1 MQGGHRFVPSQN
13 LDWQGARAL
22 ARPKGNHGEWD
33 IHMRQIVKA
42 ACAMRVGATM
52 LALSLAGSAT
62 IGSAQ
67 TSDVTPQ
74 TGGAIV
80 VELYTSQ
87 GCSSCPPADALLQQL
102 ANDPRVIALSLHVD
116 YWDYLGWKDKFA
128 DPAFTARQKAYARAA
143 GDRMIY
149 TPQMVVGGID
159 RIVGNDPDV
168 VSATVRA
175 HAGVAHNV
183 RLTLTRVGDR
193 IVIRA
198 VAVPPT
204 DRSFRVQ
211 LVRYRDHAKVEIE
224 RGENA
229 GLDVTYRN
237 VVTSWEHLA
246 DWRATDAFEL
256 TTPAKGP
263 EGAAVIIQA
272 DGPAEII
279 AAAALQ

>member
-1 MQGGHRFVPSQN
+1 MQAGHRFVPSQN
-13 LDWQGARAL
+13 LDWQGHGAL
-22 ARPKGNHGEWD
+22 ARWKGNHGEWD

-42 ACAMRVGATM
+42 ARALRAGAAL
-52 LALSLAGSAT
+52 LALSVAGSAT
-62 IGSAQ
+62 IAAAQ
-67 TSDVTPQ
+67 TADVTPD
-74 TGGAIV
+74 TGGAVV

-87 GCSSCPPADALLQQL
+87 GCSSCPPADALLAQMI
-102 ANDPRVIALSLHVD
+102 ADPRVLALSMHVD

-128 DPAFTARQKAYARAA
+128 SPAFTDRQKSYARAA

-168 VSATVRA
+168 VAATLRA
-175 HAGVAHNV
+175 HEGLARTV

-211 LVRYRDHAKVEIE
+211 LVRYRNKATVAIE

-229 GLDVTYRN
+229 GHEITYHN
-237 VVTSWEHLA
+237 VVTSWEHVA
-246 DWRATDAFEL
+246 DWNASAAFEL
-256 TTPAKGP
+256 ATPAAGS

-279 AAAALQ
+279 AAAALR

>member
-1 MQGGHRFVPSQN
+1 MHGGHRFVPSQN
-13 LDWQGARAL
+13 LDWQGDRAL
-22 ARPKGNHGEWD
+22 ARWKGNHGEWD
-33 IHMRQIVKA
+33 IQMRQIVKA
-42 ACAMRVGATM
+42 AR
-52 LALSLAGSAT
+52 ALRAGSILLVMSAAGSAT
-62 IGSAQ
+62 IVAAQ
-67 TSDVTPQ
+67 TADITAD
-74 TGGAIV
+74 TGGAVV

-87 GCSSCPPADALLQQL
+87 GCSSCPPADALLEQMMS
-102 ANDPRVIALSLHVD
+102 DPRVLALSMHVD

-128 DPAFTARQKAYARAA
+128 NPAFTARQKSYARAA

-159 RIVGNDPDV
+159 RLVGNDAGAV
-168 VSATVRA
+168 AATIRA
-175 HAGVAHNV
+175 HAAVPRTV

-211 LVRYRDHAKVEIE
+211 LVRYRDKATVAIE

-229 GLDVTYRN
+229 GHEITYRN
-237 VVTSWEHLA
+237 VVTSWEHVA
-246 DWRATDAFEL
+246 DWRATGPFEL
-256 TTPAKGP
+256 VTPAAGA

-272 DGPAEII
+272 DGPAEIV
-279 AAAALQ
+279 AAAALR

>member
-13 LDWQGARAL
+13 LDWQGGRAL

-33 IHMRQIVKA
+33 IHMRQFVKA
-42 ACAMRVGATM
+42 ARALRAGAAM
-52 LALSLAGSAT
+52 LALSAT
-62 IGSAQ
+62 SVAAQ
-67 TSDVTPQ
+67 TSDIAADA
-74 TGGAIV
+74 GGAIV

-102 ANDPRVIALSLHVD
+102 ATDPRILALSLHVD

-128 DPAFTARQKAYARAA
+128 SPAFTARQKAYARAA

-159 RIVGNDPDV
+159 RVVGNDPDLV
-168 VSATVRA
+168 AATVRA
-175 HAGVAHNV
+175 HAGLPRTV
-183 RLTLTRVGDR
+183 RLTLTRMGDR

-198 VAVPPT
+198 VAVPPS

-211 LVRYRDHAKVEIE
+211 LVRYRDHATVQIE

-237 VVTSWEHLA
+237 VVTSWEHVA
-246 DWRATDAFEL
+246 DWRASAPFEL
-256 TTPAKGP
+256 ATPAKGS

-279 AAAALQ
+279 AAVALR

>member
-1 MQGGHRFVPSQN
+1 MQGDHRFVASQN
-13 LDWQGARAL
+13 LDWQGHRAL
-22 ARPKGNHGEWD
+22 TRWKGNHGEWD

-42 ACAMRVGATM
+42 ARALRAGAAM
-52 LALSLAGSAT
+52 LALSASGSAG
-62 IGSAQ
+62 IVAAQ
-67 TSDVTPQ
+67 TSDVGPDS
-74 TGGAIV
+74 GGAVV

-87 GCSSCPPADALLQQL
+87 GCSSCPPADVLLEQL
-102 ANDPRVIALSLHVD
+102 ATDPRVIALSLHVD

-159 RIVGNDPDV
+159 RIVGNDPAAV
-168 VSATVRA
+168 AATIRA
-175 HAGVAHNV
+175 HVGLPRNV

-198 VAVPPT
+198 VAVPPS
-204 DRSFRVQ
+204 DRAFRVQ
-211 LVRYRDHAKVEIE
+211 LVRYRDKAVVTIE

-229 GLDVTYRN
+229 GLEVTYVN
-237 VVTSWEHLA
+237 IVTSWEHVA
-246 DWRATDAFEL
+246 DWRASQPFEL
-256 TTPAKGP
+256 ATPAKGA
-263 EGAAVIIQA
+263 EGTAVIIQS

-279 AAAALQ
+279 AAAVLR

>member
-13 LDWQGARAL
+13 LDWQGDGAL
-22 ARPKGNHGEWD
+22 ARWKGNHGEWD
-33 IHMRQIVKA
+33 IQMRQIVKA
-42 ACAMRVGATM
+42 ARALRAGAAM
-52 LALSLAGSAT
+52 LALSAT
-62 IGSAQ
+62 GVAAQ
-67 TSDVTPQ
+67 TSGIAADA
-74 TGGAIV
+74 GGAIV

-102 ANDPRVIALSLHVD
+102 ATDPRILALSLHVD

-128 DPAFTARQKAYARAA
+128 DPAFTARQKDYARAA

-159 RIVGNDPDV
+159 RIVGNDPDLV
-168 VSATVRA
+168 AATVRA
-175 HAGVAHNV
+175 HAGAPRTV
-183 RLTLTRVGDR
+183 RLTLTREGDR

-198 VAVPPT
+198 VAVPPS

-211 LVRYRDHAKVEIE
+211 LVRYRDKAKVQIE

-229 GLDVTYRN
+229 GHEITYIN
-237 VVTSWEHLA
+237 VVTSWEHVA
-246 DWRATDAFEL
+246 DWRASAPFEL
-256 TTPAKGP
+256 ATPAKGS

-279 AAAALQ
+279 AAAALR

>member
-1 MQGGHRFVPSQN
+1 MQRGHRFVPSQN
-13 LDWQGARAL
+13 LDWQGGRAL
-22 ARPKGNHGEWD
+22 ARRKGNHGEWD
-33 IHMRQIVKA
+33 IHMRQFVKVARALRAGA
-42 ACAMRVGATM
+42 AM
-52 LALSLAGSAT
+52 LALSAT
-62 IGSAQ
+62 SVAAQ
-67 TSDVTPQ
+67 TSGIAADA
-74 TGGAIV
+74 GGAIV

-102 ANDPRVIALSLHVD
+102 ATDPRILALSLHVD

-128 DPAFTARQKAYARAA
+128 SPAFTARQKAYARAA
-143 GDRMIY
+143 GDRMIF

-159 RIVGNDPDV
+159 RVVGNDPDLV
-168 VSATVRA
+168 AATVRA
-175 HAGVAHNV
+175 HAGLPRTV
-183 RLTLTRVGDR
+183 RLTLTRMGDR

-198 VAVPPT
+198 VAVPPS

-211 LVRYRDHAKVEIE
+211 LVRYRDHATVQIE

-237 VVTSWEHLA
+237 VVTSWEHVA
-246 DWRATDAFEL
+246 DWRASAPFEL
-256 TTPAKGP
+256 ATPAKGS

-279 AAAALQ
+279 AAVALR